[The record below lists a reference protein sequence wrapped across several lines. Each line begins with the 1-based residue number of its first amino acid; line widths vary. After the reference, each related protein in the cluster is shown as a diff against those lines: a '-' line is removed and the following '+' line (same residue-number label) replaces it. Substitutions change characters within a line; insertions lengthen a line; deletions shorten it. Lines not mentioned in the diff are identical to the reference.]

1 MIDFL
6 HLPKPQNGY
15 VDYFLGFSTAD
26 GGQWEVWN
34 KPRGINFIKII
45 CIGGGGG
52 GGGGASSATTTA
64 RNGGGGG
71 GASCSVSVMLPAI
84 FLPDRLYV
92 SAGVGGPGG
101 TANNSGTR
109 GFTSTVSIAP
119 SNAAIYTVC
128 LSNNGFGGSSTG
140 IGGGQHNSVLSS
152 NVLQAGM
159 GNLTGGGQI
168 SGGMIGGA
176 GGAATG
182 AVGSSITYP
191 AGGATNSYLLSGG
204 GGGAGGAGFA
214 GGDITAPASQ
224 TSTYTIFSTLLGGA
238 AGTAGSLAGG
248 DGAAGIN
255 NMELLLFT
263 GGSGGGSGFDGTA
276 GSVGGRGGDGG
287 IGCGGGGGG
296 AGTTGGRGG
305 NGGPG
310 LVIISCW

>member
-15 VDYFLGFSTAD
+15 VDYFPGFSSTA

-34 KPRGINFIKII
+34 KPRGISFIKII

-52 GGGGASSATTTA
+52 AGSGASSATTTA
-64 RNGGGGG
+64 RGGGGG
-71 GASCSVSVMLPAI
+71 GGSGTIAHIMMPAV
-84 FLPDRLYV
+84 FLPDRLYI
-92 SAGVGGPGG
+92 STGVGGVGG
-101 TANNSGTR
+101 GGAGAGGVS
-109 GFTSTVSIAP
+109 SYVSIAP
-119 SNAAIYTVC
+119 SSAAIYVVC
-128 LSNNGFGGSSTG
+128 YGPGSNSASAGTSSAGGNGSSPVTG
-140 IGGGQHNSVLSS
+140 PNIASA
-152 NVLQAGM
+152 LQAGM
-159 GNLTGGGQI
+159 GNFTALGSGTGGAN
-168 SGGMIGGA
+168 GGA
-176 GGAATG
+176 HTG
-182 AVGSSITYP
+182 AVGSNFAYP
-191 AGGATNSYLLSGG
+191 TNGYLLSGG
-204 GGGAGGAGFA
+204 GGGAGGAAFA

-224 TSTYTIFSTLLGGA
+224 SSTYTIFPTLPGGV
-238 AGTAGSLAGG
+238 AGDAGSLAGG

-287 IGCGGGGGG
+287 FGCGGGGGG
-296 AGTTGGRGG
+296 GGTTGGRGG